1 MNKISVMELRHTI
14 EFVSKKMK
22 LAKAQL
28 ETMENDETFTDNDL
42 WLLAS
47 SILATFNTE
56 VDDLKKNFDIR

>member
-1 MNKISVMELRHTI
+1 MELRHTI

>member
-47 SILATFNTE
+47 SILATLNTE